1 MLGIFFFKEMKKMF
15 AYHFVI
21 EQEHVKEVHS
31 TTVFTHMNNYQ
42 VMYFS
47 FALIKLVIAPRN
59 LILINCFSAN
69 V

>member
-1 MLGIFFFKEMKKMF
+1 MSF
-15 AYHFVI
+15 AYNFVI

-31 TTVFTHMNNYQ
+31 MTVFTHMNNYQ